1 MSIIKATSLSKV
13 YRTRGNKNLLTG
25 LLRPEWKEKRAVDG
39 VSFEIAEGEA
49 VAFLGPNGAGK
60 TTTTK
65 MMTGL
70 ISPTS
75 GAISVMGFDPFDRDE
90 SYLKQI
96 GLVMGNKAGLNW
108 DLTARQSY
116 WLNQQIY
123 EMSQKKYEERVR
135 YLTQLLDVEDFLDVQ
150 VRRLSLGERM
160 KMELIGA
167 ILHEPKV
174 LFLDEPTIGL
184 DIIAKNKIREFLR
197 TIHAQGQTL
206 VLTSH
211 DMDDIQEVCERVI
224 VINDGTKVYDDSLKN
239 LVDAHRDDRYIRLV
253 FAGKRPSKA
262 ALSEYGTI
270 LGANDAEVLLRVSTI
285 KMVQAISQISGTYQV
300 LDLRV
305 ESAPLEEIIGELYVA
320 SRK

>member
-1 MSIIKATSLSKV
+1 MSERR
-13 YRTRGNKNLLTG
+13 YN
-25 LLRPEWKEKRAVDG
+25 
-39 VSFEIAEGEA
+39 
-49 VAFLGPNGAGK
+49 
-60 TTTTK
+60 
-65 MMTGL
+65 
-70 ISPTS
+70 
-75 GAISVMGFDPFDRDE
+75 
-90 SYLKQI
+90 
-96 GLVMGNKAGLNW
+96 
-108 DLTARQSY
+108 
-116 WLNQQIY
+116 
-123 EMSQKKYEERVR
+123 ERVK
-135 YLTQLLDVEDFLDVQ
+135 YLTELLEVENFLDVQ

-224 VINDGTKVYDDSLKN
+224 VINDGLKVYDDSLKN

-253 FAGKRPSKA
+253 FAGKRPSKQ
-262 ALSEYGTI
+262 ALGEFGQI
-270 LGANDAEVLLRVSTI
+270 LEANEAEVLLRVATT
-285 KMVQAISQISGTYQV
+285 KMVEAISRISSTYQV

-305 ESAPLEEIIGELYVA
+305 ESAPLEEIIGELYIG